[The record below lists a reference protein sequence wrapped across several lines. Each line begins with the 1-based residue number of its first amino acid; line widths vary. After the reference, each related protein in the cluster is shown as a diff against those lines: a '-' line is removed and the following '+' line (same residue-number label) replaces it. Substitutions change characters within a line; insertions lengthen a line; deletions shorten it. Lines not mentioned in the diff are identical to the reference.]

1 MNGVPLPW
9 SRYNRVKF
17 EVKGVDREETEGPG
31 ERRRPLTVG
40 EKDTDKVRERET
52 ERKEKEIGSVLHL
65 SADSCLP
72 CEARPAP
79 GRSSCFSHTPH
90 RQ

>member
-1 MNGVPLPW
+1 MESLGAQRCKNRGRQGVNG
-9 SRYNRVKF
+9 
-17 EVKGVDREETEGPG
+17 G
-31 ERRRPLTVG
+31 
-40 EKDTDKVRERET
+40 DTAEFGGKEVREKTLTACEREK
-52 ERKEKEIGSVLHL
+52 KEGSVLHL